1 MHFRLRYNRIRWSI
15 FILLAGYATAL
26 SFPLDDQ
33 ASPSANPIAIEAHV
47 TLDTGWAFP
56 LVNLR
61 EPVRYHL
68 RIIRHADVMIR
79 PESIAPAA
87 LQRALVRATALPA
100 AVFDITAE
108 QQQTTP
114 LDEQRAQDMI
124 TYTLRISTPGRYRIP
139 ALNIAYV
146 TSQAP
151 SGQQLMQSQPQQG
164 YWLTIPSYLPAES
177 PSLPGD
183 IIAPAIWQRRLQPW
197 RMAWPQYVAYGL
209 WAGGAGMLVA
219 GLLWRKPRR
228 RRTAGVVPLSA
239 SQLRHKYLA
248 EFNYLQERTP
258 ATSGP
263 LSSTERTWLR
273 DCATLLRQ
281 LLGECSTGDATCF
294 TGAAG
299 VSAEMITAHLQM
311 ESADTEALLAEPLHL
326 LDELS
331 LTATA
336 MAPALTA
343 DDYARM
349 GDHLERMIRHL
360 TDQEVSR
367 VLRVSPRP

>member
-1 MHFRLRYNRIRWSI
+1 MHARLHDLIGWSI

-26 SFPLDDQ
+26 SFPLDDRELET
-33 ASPSANPIAIEAHV
+33 SHPIVIDAHV
-47 TLDTGWAFP
+47 TLDTGWEFP
-56 LVNLR
+56 LVHLR

-68 RIIRHADVMIR
+68 RIIRHADVRIR
-79 PESIAPAA
+79 PESIAPEA
-87 LQRALVRATALPA
+87 LQRALVRATALPT
-100 AVFDITAE
+100 AVFSIAAT
-108 QQQTTP
+108 QRQTTP
-114 LDEQRAQDMI
+114 LDDQRVQDTI
-124 TYTLRISTPGRYRIP
+124 TYTLRMSTPGHYRIP
-139 ALNIAYV
+139 ALEIAYEM
-146 TSQAP
+146 SP
-151 SGQQLMQSQPQQG
+151 ELSGQQLIQSWPQQG
-164 YWLTIPSYLPAES
+164 YWLTIPSYRPAAS

-197 RMAWPQYVAYGL
+197 RMNWPQYAAYGL
-209 WAGGAGMLVA
+209 WACGAGMLVA
-219 GLLWRKPRR
+219 GLFLRRPRR
-228 RRTAGVVPLSA
+228 RIAVATPLSE
-239 SQLRHKYLA
+239 SQLRCKYLA
-248 EFNYLQERTP
+248 ELKLLQERIP
-258 ATSGP
+258 TSGP

-281 LLGECSTGDATCF
+281 FLGECSTDDAMCF

-299 VSAEMITAHLQM
+299 ASAETITAHLQM
-311 ESADTEALLAEPLHL
+311 QSSDTEALLAEPLRL

-349 GDHLERMIRHL
+349 CDQLEQTIWHL
-360 TDQEVSR
+360 TDQEASR